1 MWFKKKN
8 EYFRGFQVLI
18 LPCNQNRKL
27 ENLGNM
33 SLTSNSDSSYN
44 SRFKNDKNMN
54 KAENGKVWI

>member
-1 MWFKKKN
+1 MNISELSEF
-8 EYFRGFQVLI
+8 LI
-18 LPCNQNRKL
+18 LPYNQNRKL

-54 KAENGKVWI
+54 KAENGKVWILFKRI